1 MKSIFLIISLNL
13 IFSSSSLNPKTQICS
28 NNYIQLEAIEL
39 LSKSISYHDSKN
51 IWNKSRLLMNIEMTR
66 PNRPKRN
73 TQVEIDISNSYFK
86 SKVLQEEN
94 EIEQMIENEVCKI
107 TFNGNT
113 SFSIDEIEKHK
124 LTCQYA
130 LKMRGY
136 YTYLYGL
143 PMKLKDPGTII
154 HPEVNSKVFKGKKYL
169 VLKVDYEQS
178 VGSDRWYFYFN
189 PKSYA
194 LEAYQFFHDENK
206 NDGEYILLSDEKEI
220 NGIKMP
226 KIRSW
231 FYNKDDQYLGTDTLK

>member
-1 MKSIFLIISLNL
+1 
-13 IFSSSSLNPKTQICS
+13 
-28 NNYIQLEAIEL
+28 
-39 LSKSISYHDSKN
+39 
-51 IWNKSRLLMNIEMTR
+51 
-66 PNRPKRN
+66 
-73 TQVEIDISNSYFK
+73 
-86 SKVLQEEN
+86 
-94 EIEQMIENEVCKI
+94 
-107 TFNGNT
+107 
-113 SFSIDEIEKHK
+113 
-124 LTCQYA
+124 
-130 LKMRGY
+130 
-136 YTYLYGL
+136 
-143 PMKLKDPGTII
+143 MKLKDPGTII
-154 HPEVNSKVFKGKKYL
+154 HPKVNSKVFKGKKYL